1 MRNGFVLAALVCA
14 ALTTGW
20 RGLRAQ
26 ERGFVVIVNAA
37 NNTTTLTA
45 DELAHLFLKKT
56 VRWPGGSA
64 VVPVDQSP
72 SSRVRAAFSTA
83 VLEKSVGA
91 VQAYWQTMIFSGR
104 GVPPSELASDEAVV
118 SFVRATPGA
127 VGYVSPSTPLGGG
140 VHAVRVTN

>member
-1 MRNGFVLAALVCA
+1 MRNRFVLAALVLA

-26 ERGFVVIVNAA
+26 ERAFVVIVNAA
-37 NNTTTLTA
+37 NTTSTLTT
-45 DELAHLFLKKT
+45 DQLAHLFLKKT
-56 VRWPGGSA
+56 VRWPGGTA

-72 SSRVRAAFSTA
+72 SSHVRAAFTKV
-83 VLEKSVGA
+83 VLDKSVGA

-104 GVPPSELASDEAVV
+104 GVPPSELESDAAVV

-127 VGYVSPSTPLGGG
+127 VAYVSPNTALGGG
-140 VHAVRVTN
+140 VHAVRVAN